1 MVKRLRKTKKN
12 QKYNYNRNRKRL
24 NKKLRSTGVI
34 KCKEISK
41 ALDKSQP
48 LSANI
53 RQMGLAF
60 NVNKALPVPNAKQE
74 RLQLTRYV
82 NGFLEEDNCDEDALR
97 PSKTGKTRKPPKVFV
112 RQQLEKDANEYVES
126 RFRLPK
132 GQVQY
137 VTNFIDA
144 HGFNY
149 KAMSRDR
156 RNYNQDT
163 WRQLRQ
169 KVRKF
174 LSIPEQCT
182 PYLERKGWL
191 DCDMNDPNDARW
203 KEYCTDDEE
212 C

>member
-1 MVKRLRKTKKN
+1 MVRRLRRTKKN

-24 NKKLRSTGVI
+24 NKKLNSTGVI
-34 KCKEISK
+34 KCQEINQ
-41 ALDKSQP
+41 ALDRRQKLTS
-48 LSANI
+48 NI

-60 NVNKALPVPNAKQE
+60 DVNKAIPVPNAKRE
-74 RLQLTRYV
+74 RLQVAKYV
-82 NGFLEEDNCDEDALR
+82 NGFLEEDIVKSEK
-97 PSKTGKTRKPPKVFV
+97 PKTKQSKRKLSKIHV
-112 RQQLEKDANEYVES
+112 RHQLEKEANEYVES

-132 GQVQY
+132 GQVQ
-137 VTNFIDA
+137 TITEFIDA

-149 KAMSRDR
+149 KAMARDR
-156 RNYNQDT
+156 RNYYQDT
-163 WRQLRQ
+163 WRQMRQ

-191 DCDMNDPNDARW
+191 DCDMEDPNDPRW